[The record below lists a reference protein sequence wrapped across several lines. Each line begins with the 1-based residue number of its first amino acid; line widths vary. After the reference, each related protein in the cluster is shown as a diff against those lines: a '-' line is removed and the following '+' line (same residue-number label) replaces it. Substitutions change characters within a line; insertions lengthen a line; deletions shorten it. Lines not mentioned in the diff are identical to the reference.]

1 MIALAPP
8 VSCLLRP
15 TPTHHAFAETQVS
28 NSMLWPKVCSVA
40 PQTPSFGHRSVVARG
55 SNSIDPKFLDEE
67 GVVDDMDGYLNQL
80 SLEYDSVWDTK
91 PSWCQPWTITLTG
104 VLAYSDMI
112 EDRRKQ
118 VTNGFEDTFGSRK
131 NQ

>member
-15 TPTHHAFAETQVS
+15 HHAFPETQAS
-28 NSMLWPKVCSVA
+28 NSMLWPKVCSLV
-40 PQTPSFGHRSVVARG
+40 PQTPSFGHRSVVVRG
-55 SNSIDPKFLDEE
+55 SNSIDPKFLDED

-118 VTNGFEDTFGSRK
+118 VTNGFEDTFGSRR